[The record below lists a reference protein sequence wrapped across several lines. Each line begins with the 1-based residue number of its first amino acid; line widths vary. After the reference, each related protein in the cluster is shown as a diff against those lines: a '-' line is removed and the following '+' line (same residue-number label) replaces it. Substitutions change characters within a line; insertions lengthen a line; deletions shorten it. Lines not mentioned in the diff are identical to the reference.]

1 MTPIVPAIIKSKS
14 HPSRVIPLSTLGTV
28 SMVAIALQ
36 KQPLWAIEESVWS
49 PSRDRFRLR
58 LDYGVIHN
66 HARHAFA
73 IRFLLGR
80 VDTVRVGVHR
90 QAVYFL
96 LNRKVFQLAVV
107 IRIIHLE
114 HRDGTAR
121 TRHVNALETGIEF
134 DYVRTAR
141 HRQKGDGLVSVEI
154 EDGHEVV
161 PFARE
166 EGAMMFRVESHP
178 VIPFAA
184 SHRITPYHFIRRRI
198 DDGENILVLKVDVH

>member
-1 MTPIVPAIIKSKS
+1 MKRVKNKS

-28 SMVAIALQ
+28 SMVGIVIQ
-36 KQPLWAIEESVWS
+36 WHPLWAIEESVWS

-107 IRIIHLE
+107 IRVVRLKY
-114 HRDGTAR
+114 RDGTAR
-121 TRHVNALETGIEF
+121 TGHVNSLESGIEF

-141 HRQKGDGLVSVEI
+141 HRQKGGGLVRVEI
-154 EDGHEVV
+154 EDRHEVV

-166 EGAMMFRVESHP
+166 EGAMVFRVEGHP
-178 VIPFAA
+178 M
-184 SHRITPYHFIRRRI
+184 PYHFIRRRI
-198 DDGENILVLKVDVH
+198 DDRENILVLEV